1 MVIFGK
7 CSHSSLK
14 CQPLS
19 NKMILQPKNIQL
31 LILIL
36 TSVVVSRTVL
46 ISLEDPEGPNL
57 LVVGFVAMFIYLAS
71 LVLLVNRFVSEVRQ
85 KVLLLILM
93 QVVIGIVLYYCL
105 R

>member
-1 MVIFGK
+1 
-7 CSHSSLK
+7 
-14 CQPLS
+14 
-19 NKMILQPKNIQL
+19 MILQPKNIQL